1 MTSPPR
7 IELDKEFSDQLTV
20 HKNIGQEI
28 VVTTV
33 DKVRICLMETRDCLT
48 TKREWATP
56 LALCLALLS
65 TLVAADFRDYL
76 LPKAVWQAMY
86 ILGTIIA
93 GTWLVKAGSAAW
105 LNRKKGS
112 IEEIVRR
119 LKASGAPGG
128 GSGGDAA

>member
-86 ILGTIIA
+86 ILACQGRLGRMA
-93 GTWLVKAGSAAW
+93 KPQE
-105 LNRKKGS
+105 RFD
-112 IEEIVRR
+112 RR
-119 LKASGAPGG
+119 DRSSSEGERGPWRR
-128 GSGGDAA
+128 